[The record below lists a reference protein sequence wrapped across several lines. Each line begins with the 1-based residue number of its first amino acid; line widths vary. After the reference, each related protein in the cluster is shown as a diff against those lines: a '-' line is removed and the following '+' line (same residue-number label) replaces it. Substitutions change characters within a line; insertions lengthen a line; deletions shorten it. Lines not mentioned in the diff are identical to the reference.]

1 MSAEFNWWLLIVGV
15 VAGAALTWLVVAD
28 SSRREREVG
37 ERELPAEAAWI
48 AKSSGEPAV
57 DADTAERVLRAHRRY
72 LGFPPPDVLVAPEE
86 LEALQQGRR
95 AGSGVGR
102 GRGARTCGP
111 GTASRWRGTRRI
123 WRRSRR
129 QTCRRSVEP
138 RRPDDRRRPIGPRGC
153 RSGPARPGR
162 RAC

>member
-86 LEALQQGRR
+86 LEALQQGRVPGPETGAE
-95 AGSGVGR
+95 AGPGP
-102 GRGARTCGP
+102 AGP
-111 GTASRWRGTRRI
+111 GTAQPMATVTPPDLPPERGA
-123 WRRSRR
+123 
-129 QTCRRSVEP
+129 P
-138 RRPDDRRRPIGPRGC
+138 
-153 RSGPARPGR
+153 PA
-162 RAC
+162 

>member
-48 AKSSGEPAV
+48 AKSAGQPPV

-86 LEALQQGRR
+86 LEALRQGRAEGTPTGSEAVAP
-95 AGSGVGR
+95 AGAV
-102 GRGARTCGP
+102 AAP
-111 GTASRWRGTRRI
+111 AVDAGT
-123 WRRSRR
+123 
-129 QTCRRSVEP
+129 
-138 RRPDDRRRPIGPRGC
+138 PIESP
-153 RSGPARPGR
+153 PER
-162 RAC
+162 RAPPA

>member
-48 AKSSGEPAV
+48 AKSSGQPPV

-86 LEALQQGRR
+86 LEALQQGRV
-95 AGSGVGR
+95 AGAET
-102 GRGARTCGP
+102 GADAEPEPAVT
-111 GTASRWRGTRRI
+111 GTGQPMAT
-123 WRRSRR
+123 
-129 QTCRRSVEP
+129 VP
-138 RRPDDRRRPIGPRGC
+138 PPDLP
-153 RSGPARPGR
+153 SER
-162 RAC
+162 RAPPA

>member
-48 AKSSGEPAV
+48 AKSAGVPAV

-86 LEALQQGRR
+86 LEVLQQGRVPDPELGAD
-95 AGSGVGR
+95 AGPGP
-102 GRGARTCGP
+102 AGP
-111 GTASRWRGTRRI
+111 GTGQPMAAVTSPDLATVTPPDLPPERGA
-123 WRRSRR
+123 
-129 QTCRRSVEP
+129 P
-138 RRPDDRRRPIGPRGC
+138 
-153 RSGPARPGR
+153 PA
-162 RAC
+162 

>member
-86 LEALQQGRR
+86 LEVLQQGRVPGPETSAEAGR
-95 AGSGVGR
+95 AP
-102 GRGARTCGP
+102 AGP
-111 GTASRWRGTRRI
+111 GTAQPMATVTPPDLPPERGA
-123 WRRSRR
+123 
-129 QTCRRSVEP
+129 P
-138 RRPDDRRRPIGPRGC
+138 
-153 RSGPARPGR
+153 PA
-162 RAC
+162 

>member
-48 AKSSGEPAV
+48 AKSSGQPPV

-86 LEALQQGRR
+86 LEALQHGRVPGAETGAEAGPR
-95 AGSGVGR
+95 PAGAGSAQPMATVTPPDLPPE
-102 GRGARTCGP
+102 RGAP
-111 GTASRWRGTRRI
+111 
-123 WRRSRR
+123 
-129 QTCRRSVEP
+129 
-138 RRPDDRRRPIGPRGC
+138 
-153 RSGPARPGR
+153 PA
-162 RAC
+162 